1 VSARPI
7 ALVQS
12 GDAFENRTRVLPLA
26 RACKTAGFEPVA
38 LIDDP
43 GAASLFLFHDVA
55 SLAVSDLPRVGPFY
69 DPGFEA
75 DAKDLCRLEALRRER
90 QGRGFDDKALAG
102 VLRSSRRIWQGLDR
116 LGPAAVFAWNGYTG
130 VWANALRTYKAARGL
145 PGGFME
151 RAPGADGVFVDP
163 CGVNGD
169 ASIADGSLRA
179 AASLGDDDA
188 QPRERENVLFVPLQ
202 VHDDSNLLLHAPGI
216 TRMRDLVAFALEIA
230 VRLGGDW
237 RVIARPHPEE
247 APDARLNLPRDARL
261 SVDGETPLG
270 DWLDRAKVCLTV
282 NSAVGLQAATH
293 GAVTVCCGEGIYCQ
307 QSFVVDG
314 RSGDVSM
321 VAAALQARFAAGDPR
336 AAARGFVARLA
347 ADHVFRT
354 DEDARDGAARLA
366 RLGVAPHPLARTLG
380 ERTPRLI
387 RRTARYDEGTA
398 RLAAMRKNGA
408 PITVD
413 YDFDLSDSLFLTYRL
428 NRAPLSRA
436 YLSERA
442 SLLFGR
448 EVRLSPVHRTVA
460 STGRVLM
467 TAGKRR
473 PKDARAY
480 ALVLD
485 EFGLPHARHYASGRF
500 WPFG

>member
-1 VSARPI
+1 MSRRPI

-26 RACKTAGFEPVA
+26 LACQAAGFEPVA

-43 GAASLFLFHDVA
+43 GAASLFLLHDVQ
-55 SLAVSDLPRVGPFY
+55 SLAVADLPRVGPFY
-69 DPGFEA
+69 DPGFDV
-75 DAKDLCRLEALRRER
+75 DATDLCRLEALRRER
-90 QGRGFDDKALAG
+90 QGWAFDDKALAG
-102 VLRSSRRIWQGLDR
+102 VVRSSRRIWQGLDR

-179 AASLGDDDA
+179 VASLGDDDA

-230 VRLGGDW
+230 SRLGGDW
-237 RVIARPHPEE
+237 RVVARPHPEE

-261 SVDGETPLG
+261 SVDGETRLG

-282 NSAVGLQAATH
+282 NSAVGLEAATR
-293 GAVTVCCGEGIYCQ
+293 GATTVCCGEGIYCR

-314 RSGDVSM
+314 RSGDVST
-321 VAAALQARFAAGDPR
+321 VAAALQARFAAGDQR
-336 AAARGFVARLA
+336 AAARGFAERLT

-354 DEDARDGAARLA
+354 DEDPRDGAARLA
-366 RLGVAPHPLARTLG
+366 RLGLASHPLARALG
-380 ERTPRLI
+380 GRPPRLI
-387 RRTARYDEGTA
+387 RRTARYGEASA
-398 RLAAMRKNGA
+398 RLAAMRQDGA
-408 PITVD
+408 PLTID
-413 YDFDLSDSLFLTYRL
+413 FDFDLSDRLFLTYRL
-428 NRAPLSRA
+428 NRSPFSRA
-436 YLSERA
+436 HLAERA
-442 SLLFGR
+442 GLLFGR
-448 EVRLSPVHRTVA
+448 AVELSPVHRAVA
-460 STGRVLM
+460 ATGRVLM
-467 TAGKRR
+467 TAAKRR
-473 PKDARAY
+473 PKDAHGY

-485 EFGLPHARHYASGRF
+485 EFGLPHARHHASRRS